1 VDRPQNKPV
10 WGPEDLAGFDPD
22 RDLGYPGEY
31 PFTRGIRPT
40 MFRGRL
46 WTMRQYS
53 GMGDAEE
60 SNRRFKFLL
69 AQGSEG
75 LSVAFDLPTQMGYD
89 SDSPWSAGEVGRVGV
104 AIDSLEDMERLFAG
118 IPLDSIS
125 TSMTINATAT
135 ILLALYVTAA
145 RRSGCDVARL
155 TGTAQNDI
163 LKEYVARGAYI
174 YPLRHSLRL
183 LTDLFAWTG
192 RHLPSWNPISVSG
205 YHLREA
211 GATAVQ
217 EVAFTLAHA
226 RAYLQALRDA
236 GVDVERSASR
246 FSFFFAAH
254 NDFFEEVAKF
264 RAGRR
269 LWARLLQ
276 EQFGVVDPAA
286 QTLRFH
292 TQTAGSTL
300 TAQQPENNLARTAL
314 QALAAVLGGTQS
326 LHVNGYDEALGLP
339 SEESAR
345 MGLRTQQILA
355 KESGVAQTVDPLAG
369 SFYVESLTT
378 AIEQGARSYLD
389 RIDALGGM
397 VAAIERGWVQQE
409 IEQAA
414 YQKQQDIDSGRTV
427 VVGVNRYASGDQGP
441 QPVAALNEAR
451 EREQIERV
459 RGLRARRDPL
469 RWRAALDRVQDQ
481 ATSTENVMPAILEA
495 VESCATVG
503 EIAGSLRVVF
513 GEHPAS

>member
-1 VDRPQNKPV
+1 VDHPQNKPV
-10 WGPEDLAGFDPD
+10 WGPEDLAGFAPD

-31 PFTRGIRPT
+31 PFARGIRPT
-40 MFRGRL
+40 MYRGRL

-53 GMGDAEE
+53 GMGDADE

-89 SDSPWSAGEVGRVGV
+89 SDSPWSAGEVGRAGV
-104 AIDSLEDMERLFAG
+104 AIDSVEDLERLFAG
-118 IPLDSIS
+118 IPLGSVS

-145 RRSGCDVARL
+145 RRSGCEVARL
-155 TGTAQNDI
+155 TGTVQNDI
-163 LKEYVARGAYI
+163 LKEYLARGTYI

-183 LTDLFAWTG
+183 VTDLFAWTG
-192 RHLPSWNPISVSG
+192 QYLPSWNPISVSG

-217 EVAFTLAHA
+217 EVAFTLANA
-226 RAYLQALRDA
+226 CAYLQALLDA
-236 GVDVERSASR
+236 GLHLARSASR

-264 RAGRR
+264 RAARR
-269 LWARLLQ
+269 LWARLLR
-276 EQFGVVDPAA
+276 EQFGVDDPAA
-286 QTLRFH
+286 QMLRFH

-345 MGLRTQQILA
+345 TGLRTQQILA

-378 AIEQGARSYLD
+378 AIEHGARAYLD
-389 RIDALGGM
+389 RIDSLGGM
-397 VAAIERGWVQQE
+397 LAAIEGGWAQQE
-409 IEQAA
+409 IDQAA
-414 YQKQQDIDSGRTV
+414 YQQQQDIDTGKTV
-427 VVGVNRYASGDQGP
+427 VVGVNRYASGDLDP
-441 QPVAALNEAR
+441 QPVGTVNETR

-459 RGLRARRDPL
+459 RALRARRDPL
-469 RWRAALDRVQDQ
+469 RWQGALDRVQEH
-481 ATSTENVMPAILEA
+481 AKAAVNVMPAIVEA

-503 EIAGSLRVVF
+503 EIAGSLRTVF

>member
-1 VDRPQNKPV
+1 VDRPQDSPV
-10 WGPEDLAGFDPD
+10 WGPEDLAGFAPD

-40 MFRGRL
+40 MYRGRL

-89 SDSPWSAGEVGRVGV
+89 SDSPWAAGEVGRVGV

-118 IPLDSIS
+118 IPLDSVS

-145 RRSGCDVARL
+145 RRSGCDAARL
-155 TGTAQNDI
+155 AGTVQNDI
-163 LKEYVARGAYI
+163 LKEYIARGTYI

-183 LTDLFAWTG
+183 LIDLFAWTG
-192 RHLPSWNPISVSG
+192 QHLPSWNPISISG
-205 YHLREA
+205 YHLRET
-211 GATAVQ
+211 GATAIQ
-217 EVAFTLAHA
+217 EVAFTLANA
-226 RAYLQALRDA
+226 RAYLEALRAD
-236 GVDVERSASR
+236 GLDLERSASR

-264 RAGRR
+264 RAARR
-269 LWARLLQ
+269 LWARLLR
-276 EQFGVVDPAA
+276 EHFGINDPAA

-378 AIEQGARSYLD
+378 AIEQGARAYLD

-397 VAAIERGWVQQE
+397 LAAIERGWVQKE

-414 YQKQQDIDSGRTV
+414 YQQQQDIDSGKAV
-427 VVGVNRYASGDQGP
+427 VVGVNRYASGDPDP
-441 QPVAALNEAR
+441 QPVGTVNEAG
-451 EREQIERV
+451 EREQVERV

-469 RWRAALDRVQDQ
+469 RWRAALDRVQEH
-481 ATSTENVMPAILEA
+481 ANTTVNLMPAIFEA

-503 EIAGSLRVVF
+503 EIAGSLRQVF
-513 GEHPAS
+513 GEHTSS

>member
-481 ATSTENVMPAILEA
+481 ATSTENVMPARQSRA
-495 VESCATVG
+495 AP
-503 EIAGSLRVVF
+503 R
-513 GEHPAS
+513 

>member
-1 VDRPQNKPV
+1 LDHPQNRPV
-10 WGPEDLAGFDPD
+10 WGPEDLAGFAPD
-22 RDLGYPGEY
+22 RDLGFPGEY
-31 PFTRGIRPT
+31 PFTRGIRPA
-40 MFRGRL
+40 MYRGRL

-89 SDSPWSAGEVGRVGV
+89 SDSLWAAGEVGRVGV
-104 AIDSLEDMERLFAG
+104 AINTLEDMERLFAG
-118 IPLDSIS
+118 IPLESVS

-145 RRSGCDVARL
+145 RRSGCETAGL
-155 TGTAQNDI
+155 AGTVQNDI
-163 LKEYVARGAYI
+163 LKEYIARGTYI
-174 YPLRHSLRL
+174 YPLGHSLRL

-192 RHLPSWNPISVSG
+192 QHLPYWNPISVSG

-217 EVAFTLAHA
+217 EVAFTLANA
-226 RAYLQALRDA
+226 YAYLQALRDA
-236 GVDVERSASR
+236 GLDLAPSASR

-264 RAGRR
+264 RAARR
-269 LWARLLQ
+269 LWARRLR
-276 EQFGVVDPAA
+276 EQFGLNDSAA
-286 QTLRFH
+286 QALRFH

-378 AIEQGARSYLD
+378 AIEQEARAYLD
-389 RIDALGGM
+389 RIDSLGGM

-414 YQKQQDIDSGRTV
+414 YQQQQDIDSGKTV
-427 VVGVNRYASGDQGP
+427 VVGVNRFASGDQEP
-441 QPVAALNEAR
+441 QPVGTLSEAG

-459 RGLRARRDPL
+459 RALRARRDPL
-469 RWRAALDRVQDQ
+469 RWRAALDRVQEH
-481 ATSTENVMPAILEA
+481 ANTAENLMPAILEA

-503 EIAGSLRVVF
+503 EIAGSLRQVF
-513 GEHPAS
+513 GEHQSS

>member
-1 VDRPQNKPV
+1 VDQPRNKPV
-10 WGPEDLAGFDPD
+10 WGPEDLAGFNPD
-22 RDLGYPGEY
+22 LDLGFPGEY

-40 MFRGRL
+40 MYRGRL

-89 SDSPWSAGEVGRVGV
+89 SDSPWAAGEVGRAGV

-118 IPLDSIS
+118 IPLGSVS

-145 RRSGCDVARL
+145 RRSGCEVAGL
-155 TGTAQNDI
+155 TGTVQNDI
-163 LKEYVARGAYI
+163 LKEYVARGTYI

-192 RHLPSWNPISVSG
+192 QHMPSWNPISVSG

-217 EVAFTLAHA
+217 EVAFTLANA
-226 RAYLQALRDA
+226 CAYLRALGDA
-236 GVDVERSASR
+236 GLDLGQSASR

-254 NDFFEEVAKF
+254 NDFFEEAAKF
-264 RAGRR
+264 RAARR
-269 LWARLLQ
+269 LWARLLR
-276 EQFGVVDPAA
+276 EQFGVDDPAA
-286 QTLRFH
+286 QMRFH
-292 TQTAGSTL
+292 AQTAGSTL

-314 QALAAVLGGTQS
+314 QALAAILGGTQS

-355 KESGVAQTVDPLAG
+355 KESGAAQTVDPLAG

-378 AIEQGARSYLD
+378 AIEQRARAYLD

-414 YQKQQDIDSGRTV
+414 YQQQQDVDSGKTV
-427 VVGVNRYASGDQGP
+427 VVGVNRYASGDEDP
-441 QPVAALNEAR
+441 QPVRPVNEGG

-459 RGLRARRDPL
+459 RGLRGRRDPL
-469 RWRAALDRVQDQ
+469 RWRAALDRVQEQ
-481 ATSTENVMPAILEA
+481 AKATGNVMPAILEA
-495 VESCATVG
+495 VESSATVG
-503 EIAGSLRVVF
+503 EIAGSLRAVF

>member
-1 VDRPQNKPV
+1 VDHPQNKPV
-10 WGPEDLAGFDPD
+10 RTSEDLAGFDPD

-40 MFRGRL
+40 MYRGRP

-89 SDSPWSAGEVGRVGV
+89 SDSPWAAGEVGRAGV

-118 IPLDSIS
+118 IPLESVS

-145 RRSGCDVARL
+145 RRSGCETARL
-155 TGTAQNDI
+155 TGTVQNDI
-163 LKEYVARGAYI
+163 LKEYVARGTYI

-192 RHLPSWNPISVSG
+192 QHLPSWNPISVSG

-217 EVAFTLAHA
+217 EVAFTLANA
-226 RAYLQALRDA
+226 CAYLQALRD
-236 GVDVERSASR
+236 GGLDLEQSASR

-254 NDFFEEVAKF
+254 SDFFEEVAKF
-264 RAGRR
+264 RAARR
-269 LWARLLQ
+269 LWARLLRK
-276 EQFGVVDPAA
+276 QFGVDDPAV
-286 QTLRFH
+286 QMLRFH

-314 QALAAVLGGTQS
+314 QALAAILGGTQS

-339 SEESAR
+339 SKESAR

-369 SFYVESLTT
+369 SYYVESLTT
-378 AIEQGARSYLD
+378 AIEQGARTYLD
-389 RIDALGGM
+389 RIDAVGGM
-397 VAAIERGWVQQE
+397 LAAIEGGWVQRE

-414 YQKQQDIDSGRTV
+414 YQQQQDIDSGRSV
-427 VVGVNRYASGDQGP
+427 VVGVNRYASGGQDP
-441 QPVAALNEAR
+441 QPVGVVNEAG

-459 RGLRARRDPL
+459 RALRARRDPL
-469 RWRAALDRVQDQ
+469 RWRAALDRVEEQ
-481 ATSTENVMPAILEA
+481 ARAAGNVMPAILEA

-513 GEHPAS
+513 GEHPAR